1 MNHHRDF
8 EELLSALS
16 SERVE
21 FLIVGAYA
29 VMAVTE
35 PRYTKDLDVWVR
47 PSRANARRVYRALE
61 RFGAPLDNLRVRDL
75 EREGIIFQIGVEPV
89 RIDILTQVDGIDFE
103 GAFQRAVRG
112 KYGNV
117 ELAFLSV
124 ADLIENKKRVG
135 RPQDL
140 LDVAKLEA
148 IAPKKSKVTR
158 AKLTRAPKRKVK
170 AKGTVRTARPSKRQT
185 RAR

>member
-1 MNHHRDF
+1 MNHHLDF

-16 SERVE
+16 KERVE

-47 PSRANARRVYRALE
+47 PTRANAKRVYRALE
-61 RFGAPLDNLRVRDL
+61 AFGAPLANLHVRDL
-75 EREGIIFQIGVEPV
+75 EREGIVFQIGVEPV

-103 GAFQRAVRG
+103 GAYARATFG
-112 KYGNV
+112 KYGRADV
-117 ELAFLSV
+117 GFLSV
-124 ADLIENKKRVG
+124 ADLIENKRYVG

-140 LDVAKLEA
+140 LDVAKLVA
-148 IAPKKSKVTR
+148 IAPKKASR
-158 AKLTRAPKRKVK
+158 KRKPVTMSKRK
-170 AKGTVRTARPSKRQT
+170 AKRR
-185 RAR
+185 

>member
-16 SERVE
+16 NERVE

-35 PRYTKDLDVWVR
+35 PRYTKDLDVWIR
-47 PSRANARRVYRALE
+47 PSRTNARRVYRALE
-61 RFGAPLDNLRVRDL
+61 AFGAPLSNLSLRDL

-89 RIDILTQVDGIDFE
+89 RIDLLTQVDGLDFSK
-103 GAFQRAVRG
+103 AFERATKG
-112 KYGNV
+112 KYGKV
-117 ELAFLSV
+117 EVAFLSI
-124 ADLIENKKRVG
+124 ADLIKNKKRVG

-148 IAPKKSKVTR
+148 VLPKKPR
-158 AKLTRAPKRKVK
+158 ARQVKKRRATAPKR
-170 AKGTVRTARPSKRQT
+170 
-185 RAR
+185 

>member
-21 FLIVGAYA
+21 LLIVGAYA

-47 PSRANARRVYRALE
+47 PSPANARRVYRALK
-61 RFGAPLDNLRVRDL
+61 RFGAPLANLRVRDL

-103 GAFQRAVRG
+103 GAFQRARRG

-117 ELAFLSV
+117 EVAFLSV

-148 IAPKKSKVTR
+148 IAPTTTKATGAQR
-158 AKLTRAPKRKVK
+158 ARVPK
-170 AKGTVRTARPSKRQT
+170 AKAKARTARPT

>member
-16 SERVE
+16 NERVE

-35 PRYTKDLDVWVR
+35 PRYTKDLDVWIR
-47 PSRANARRVYRALE
+47 PSRANARRVYRALQA
-61 RFGAPLDNLRVRDL
+61 FGAPLSNLTMRDL

-89 RIDILTQVDGIDFE
+89 RIDLLTQVDGLDFE
-103 GAFQRAVRG
+103 AAHGRATKGAYG
-112 KYGNV
+112 KV
-117 ELAFLSV
+117 EVAFLSV
-124 ADLIENKKRVG
+124 ADLIKNKKRVG

-148 IAPKKSKVTR
+148 LAPNKP
-158 AKLTRAPKRKVK
+158 A
-170 AKGTVRTARPSKRQT
+170 ARPTKRRRGT
-185 RAR
+185 

>member
-21 FLIVGAYA
+21 LLIVGAYA

-47 PSRANARRVYRALE
+47 PSRANARRVYRALK
-61 RFGAPLDNLRVRDL
+61 RFGAPLDNLRVHDL

-103 GAFQRAVRG
+103 GALQRARRG

-117 ELAFLSV
+117 EVAFLSV

-148 IAPKKSKVTR
+148 LAPKTTKATGALR
-158 AKLTRAPKRKVK
+158 ARVPK
-170 AKGTVRTARPSKRQT
+170 AKAKAKARTARPR

>member
-8 EELLSALS
+8 EELLCALS
-16 SERVE
+16 NEHVE

-35 PRYTKDLDVWVR
+35 PRYTKDLDVWIR
-47 PSRANARRVYRALE
+47 PSRTNARKVYRALE
-61 RFGAPLDNLRVRDL
+61 AFGAPLSNLTIRDL

-89 RIDILTQVDGIDFE
+89 RIDLLTQVDGIDFGE
-103 GAFQRAVRG
+103 AMDRATKGRYG
-112 KYGNV
+112 KADV
-117 ELAFLSV
+117 AFLSV
-124 ADLIENKKRVG
+124 ADLIKNKKKVG

-148 IAPKKSKVTR
+148 LSPTKARSPVVRRSRPAT
-158 AKLTRAPKRKVK
+158 PKR
-170 AKGTVRTARPSKRQT
+170 
-185 RAR
+185 